1 MRFPFFTCRQS
12 HVGARHSL
20 TMKTNF
26 TPANLSASVI
36 AVPPLCRD
44 RSWKC
49 DAVENRRLI
58 QHIEAGG
65 VTTLL
70 YGGNAN
76 FYNIALSEYESVL
89 DLLEDAAAAETWVVP
104 SVGPYFGM
112 MLDQAALLARRK
124 FPTAMVLPA
133 SAVTSPEGVEVAIQR
148 FVQKAGIRAVLYIKD
163 EHYVTVEVVK
173 KLVDAGVIAWIKYA
187 VVRID
192 PAIDPLLRSL
202 VDQVDPALIVSGIGE
217 QPAISHWRDF
227 GLRAFT
233 SGCVCVAPRLSQQM
247 LACLRAGQFDEA
259 ARVRGTFHELES
271 LRNAHGPIAVLHHAV
286 AASGIAETGPA
297 LPLLSDLPEPLRET
311 VRHAALRLH
320 DAEMGAGVR

>member
-1 MRFPFFTCRQS
+1 
-12 HVGARHSL
+12 
-20 TMKTNF
+20 MKTNF
-26 TPANLSASVI
+26 TPASLSESVI

-44 RSWKC
+44 GSWTP

-58 QHIEAGG
+58 QHIERGG
-65 VTTLL
+65 VSTLL

-89 DLLEDAAAAETWVVP
+89 DLLEDAAAAQTWVVP

-148 FVQKAGIRAVLYIKD
+148 FVQKAGMRAVLYIKD

-173 KLVDAGVIAWIKYA
+173 RLVDAGVIAWIKYA

-192 PAIDPLLRSL
+192 PAADPLLRSL
-202 VDQVDPALIVSGIGE
+202 VDQVGPSLIVSGIGE
-217 QPAISHWRDF
+217 QPALTHWRDF

-233 SGCVCVAPRLSQQM
+233 SGCVCVAPRRSQE
-247 LACLRAGQFDEA
+247 LLCALRDGDF
-259 ARVRGTFHELES
+259 ARADAIRERFKGLES
-271 LRNAHGPIAVLHHAV
+271 LRNASGPIRVLHRAI
-286 AASGIAETGPA
+286 ALANIAETGPV
-297 LPLLSDLPEPLRET
+297 LPLVSAPPSHQDELIGFAARDLR
-311 VRHAALRLH
+311 AW
-320 DAEMGAGVR
+320 DAE